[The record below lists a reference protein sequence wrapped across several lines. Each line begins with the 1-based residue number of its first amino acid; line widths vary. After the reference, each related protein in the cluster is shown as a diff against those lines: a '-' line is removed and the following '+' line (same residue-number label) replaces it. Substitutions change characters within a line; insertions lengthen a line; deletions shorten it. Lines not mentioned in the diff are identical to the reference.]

1 MSMAPPTPA
10 SCPICG
16 GVGTLSA
23 KSVEL
28 TEKRRVKFGIFWVLL
43 TLISL
48 GLGLLLYLVMPRK
61 NVVTGVDRFKE
72 CSACK
77 SRV

>member
-1 MSMAPPTPA
+1 MTFPSPTPA

-16 GVGTLSA
+16 GVGTLRA

-28 TEKRRVKFGIFWVLL
+28 TEKKRVKFGIFWVLI
-43 TLISL
+43 TLVSF
-48 GLGLLLYLVMPRK
+48 GLGLVLYLIMPRK
-61 NVVTGVDRFKE
+61 TVVTGVDRFME
-72 CSACK
+72 CASCQ